1 MPTPTPAAN
10 IVCPRCHKTNRV
22 PAARRDEEPRCGACK
37 EPLFGQGPI
46 ALDDSSF
53 VKHAERSDIPL
64 LVDFWAAWC
73 GPCRLM
79 APAFERAAA
88 DWEGR
93 VRFAKVD
100 TDASPGVSQRFRIQS
115 IPTLILFQGGR
126 EVARTSG
133 ALSADQIQKWLVSQR
148 AA

>member
-1 MPTPTPAAN
+1 MTNAAPTAN

-22 PAARRDEEPRCGACK
+22 PASRRDEEPRCGACK
-37 EPLFGQGPI
+37 SPLFGLGPI
-46 ALDDSSF
+46 ALDDATF
-53 VKHAERSDIPL
+53 AKHAERSDIPL

-79 APAFERAAA
+79 APAFERTSA

-100 TDASPGVSQRFRIQS
+100 TDANPGVSQRFRIQS

-126 EVARTSG
+126 ELARTSG
-133 ALSADQIQKWLVSQR
+133 ALSADQLQKWLASQR
-148 AA
+148 VP

>member
-1 MPTPTPAAN
+1 MPNATNTAN
-10 IVCPRCHKTNRV
+10 IVCPRCHKTNRA
-22 PAARRDEEPRCGACK
+22 PSTRRDEEPRCGACK
-37 EPLFGQGPI
+37 SPLFGLGPI
-46 ALDDSSF
+46 ALDDGS
-53 VKHAERSDIPL
+53 
-64 LVDFWAAWC
+64 FWAAWC

-100 TDASPGVSQRFRIQS
+100 TDANPGVSQRFRIQS
-115 IPTLILFQGGR
+115 IPTMILFQGGR
-126 EVARTSG
+126 ELARTSG
-133 ALSADQIQKWLVSQR
+133 ALSADQIKKWHASQH

>member
-1 MPTPTPAAN
+1 MLNVTNTAN

-22 PAARRDEEPRCGACK
+22 PTARREEEPRCGACK
-37 EPLFGQGPI
+37 SPLFGLGPI
-46 ALDDSSF
+46 ALDDSTF
-53 VKHAERSDIPL
+53 AKHAERSDIPL

-100 TDASPGVSQRFRIQS
+100 TDASPGVSKRFRIQS
-115 IPTLILFQGGR
+115 IPTMILFEGSR
-126 EVARTSG
+126 EQARTSG
-133 ALSADQIQKWLVSQR
+133 ALSADQIQKWLASQR
-148 AA
+148 VA